1 MQSGALMAFL
11 LLLFILFLP
20 PKINADSPGFS
31 VTHYNS
37 ENGLP
42 QNSIRGVELDKNGFI
57 WIATEAG
64 LVRFDGRRFKLYDT
78 DHYPVLQYNRI
89 KMLAQDTAGVLCFAD
104 ELSNTYTFD
113 NYGRLQS
120 LLGNTYAERIS
131 QFKNNHL
138 WVRENLLSYTV
149 KGKKKWIM
157 AIPELVYEIK
167 SNRWGRMNLKCYY
180 HDNQGGIWSVD
191 TNRNV
196 SKIKITGLLP
206 HLNAFIKKLPLGF
219 LEQDNLL
226 YCQAGKGI
234 YQLTDIG
241 NNELKATLVM
251 ETDIP
256 DISLFRNYPKLNLA
270 VIGTLTHG
278 IYFFRRK
285 QFECYKHTNGFGNF
299 YPQVPYGDSG
309 VITNKGLVY
318 PRSSRIDYPF
328 KDQLLRGLLR
338 DSRGHYWMNKPV
350 SNNSNRAVLAELDDQ
365 LKELKTWPNALGS
378 YCIRETPDGHIWISS
393 SDGKRLAYVDRD
405 TLRWLPALWEQDNKP
420 VRTFLPADNET
431 FWVGGLNILAKLNV
445 KTRKAIH
452 YKSLEKYTIETLYL
466 DRHQVLWVG
475 TSGNGFFAIKK
486 NRIIKLPL
494 DKNRGL
500 KDVHSFIEDRNG
512 FIWMST
518 NKGLFRCKK
527 TDLDHFIAGVA
538 TDVYY
543 QCFYKE
549 SGFNTNEFNGGCTP
563 SAIVMGNSKFS
574 FPSID
579 GLVQFYPDSVNEI
592 LPVNRIIVDKLL
604 VDGKQ
609 KLLTGRTINLDPSF
623 KYIEVQVASPYFG
636 NPANQLLEYR
646 LNGLDNKWHSV
657 NENNTIVF
665 NNLAHGNYDLQFRK
679 RAGFGYNNFITTSIP
694 LSVKPFFYQTWYFLL
709 LLVIVLVLAIYLVIR
724 IRYTYLVRRN
734 KDLEKEVNQR
744 TLKLK
749 QANVL
754 KEKMLMMVGHDLQ
767 SPLHFLGYLSETIA
781 GALVSEQHKIAG
793 QEMKNTTK
801 NIYAFVDEFN
811 LWARVQ
817 DEQFNVLKTTF
828 SLNALFNELQLF
840 FKDILL
846 FNHNKLEYTIEG
858 EYELHTNRALLKAI
872 LRNLVDNA
880 NKHTHNGTI
889 HIHCKRDNDT
899 TGSISVSDTG
909 DGISPQSLIK
919 IKNLI
924 QNAETIADFDSGD
937 RLGYQLIID
946 FATRLHVQIAIDSE
960 EDKGTT
966 VLISGIVLH
975 QADDKSERITWRHR
989 RRQVL

>member
-1 MQSGALMAFL
+1 MQSGSLTVFL
-11 LLLFILFLP
+11 LLLFVLLFP
-20 PKINADSPGFS
+20 PKINAGPADFS
-31 VTHYNS
+31 VTHYTS

-42 QNSIRGVELDKNGFI
+42 QNSIRGIELDKNGFI
-57 WIATEAG
+57 WMATEAG
-64 LVRFDGRRFKLYDT
+64 LARFDGRHFKLYDT

-89 KMLAQDTAGVLCFAD
+89 GMLAQDTAGVLCFTD
-104 ELSNTYTFD
+104 ELSNSYTFD
-113 NYGRLQS
+113 NDGRMQRLPENAYV
-120 LLGNTYAERIS
+120 GRIA
-131 QFKNNHL
+131 QLKNNHL
-138 WVRENLLSYTV
+138 WVSDNHLSYHV
-149 KGKKKWIM
+149 KGKMLWIM
-157 AIPELVYEIK
+157 TIPELVYEIK

-180 HDNQGGIWSVD
+180 HDNNGAVWCVD
-191 TNRNV
+191 TNRNI

-219 LEQDNLL
+219 LEQDNQL

-234 YQLTDIG
+234 YQLTDVG
-241 NNELKATLVM
+241 NHELKATLVL

-256 DISLFRNYPKLNLA
+256 DVSLFRNYPKLNLT
-270 VIGTLTHG
+270 VIGTLAHG

-309 VITNKGLVY
+309 VITNEGLVY

-328 KDQLLRGLLR
+328 KHQLLKSLIR
-338 DSRGHYWMNKPV
+338 DSRGHYWMHKPI
-350 SNNSNRAVLAELDDQ
+350 SDNTNHGVLVKLDNQ
-365 LKELKTWPNALGS
+365 LKELKTWPYDLGS
-378 YCIRETPDGHIWISS
+378 CCMRETPDGHIWICSFH
-393 SDGKRLAYVDRD
+393 GKSLAYVDNKD
-405 TLRWLPALWEQDNKP
+405 TLRRLPALWEDHKP

-445 KTRKAIH
+445 KTRKVTH

-466 DRHQVLWVG
+466 DRNQVLWVG
-475 TSGNGFFAIKK
+475 TSGNGFFAIKN

-527 TDLDHFIAGVA
+527 TDLDHFIAGTA

-543 QCFYKE
+543 QCFYRE
-549 SGFNTNEFNGGCTP
+549 SGFNTNEFNGSCTP
-563 SAIVMGNSKFS
+563 SAIVLGNGKFS
-574 FPSID
+574 FPSMD
-579 GLVQFYPDSVNEI
+579 GLVQFYPDSIHEI

-609 KLLTGRTINLDPSF
+609 KLLTGHTINLDPSF
-623 KYIEVQVASPYFG
+623 KYIEVQVTSPYFG
-636 NPANQLLEYR
+636 NPTNQLLEYR
-646 LNGLDNKWHSV
+646 LIGLDNKWHSLK
-657 NENNTIVF
+657 EDNTVVF
-665 NNLAHGNYDLQFRK
+665 NNLAHGHYNLQFRK
-679 RAGFGYNNFITTSIP
+679 RAGFGYNNFVTASIP

-709 LLVIVLVLAIYLVIR
+709 LLVLVSILIIYLVIR

-734 KDLEKEVNQR
+734 KDLEREVGQR

-749 QANVL
+749 QANAL

-767 SPLHFLGYLSETIA
+767 SPLHFMGYLSETIS
-781 GALVSEQHKIAG
+781 GALISEQHKKIG
-793 QEMKNTTK
+793 QEMKNTAK

-817 DEQFNVLKTTF
+817 DEQFNVQKTTF
-828 SLNALFNELQLF
+828 SLNILLNELQLF
-840 FKDILL
+840 FKEILL
-846 FNHNKLEYTIEG
+846 LNHNTLECTTEQ
-858 EYELHTNRALLKAI
+858 EYELHTNRELLKAV

-880 NKHTHNGTI
+880 NKHTQNGTI
-889 HIHCKRDNDT
+889 HIHCKRDSDT
-899 TGSISVSDTG
+899 TCSICVSDTG

-924 QNAETIADFDSGD
+924 RSTETVADFDSGD

-946 FATRLHVQIAIDSE
+946 FATRLNVHVAIDSE
-960 EDKGTT
+960 EDNGTT

-975 QADDKSERITWRHR
+975 HVDYKNEKG
-989 RRQVL
+989 